1 LRFGPGIQGEL
12 LFYAFDAYGN
22 VVTADGVSVT
32 LTYIS
37 HTGAFY
43 GLDGAETVTAYY
55 GIDDASD
62 TLLVAEPAGWD
73 STRQAYAFDFL
84 PTRAGDF
91 SVEVANGTTASSPI
105 ICCTMNVLIV

>member
-1 LRFGPGIQGEL
+1 
-12 LFYAFDAYGN
+12 
-22 VVTADGVSVT
+22 

-55 GIDDASD
+55 GIDDPSD

-73 STRQAYAFDFL
+73 STSQAYAFDFL
-84 PTRAGDF
+84 ATRAGDF
-91 SVEVANGTTASSPI
+91 TVEVTNGTASSSPRI
-105 ICCTMNVLIV
+105 FCTMFFMYNGIAVLHNQLIEI